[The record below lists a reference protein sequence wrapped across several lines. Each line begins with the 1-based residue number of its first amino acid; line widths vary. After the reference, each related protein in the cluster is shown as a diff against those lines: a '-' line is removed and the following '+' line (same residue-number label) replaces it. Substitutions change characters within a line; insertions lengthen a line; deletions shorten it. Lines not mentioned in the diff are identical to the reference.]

1 MKLLLDTHTFI
12 WYVTNNRKLSTTAQH
27 LINDGDNE
35 ILLSIASVWEMAIK
49 YSIGKLTFKLP
60 FEAFISEQ
68 LVVNDIDLLSIRVE
82 HINTIANL
90 ELHHRDPFDRLII
103 AQAMVEQIPIVGLD
117 KAFDFYE
124 VEKLW

>member
-12 WYVTNNRKLSTTAQH
+12 WYVTNNSKLSPTAQQ
-27 LINDGDNE
+27 LINDGSNE

-49 YSIGKLTFKLP
+49 YNLGKLTFKLP

-68 LVVNDIDLLSIRVE
+68 LTVNDFNLLDIRVE
-82 HINTIANL
+82 HLKIVANL

-103 AQAMVEQIPIVGLD
+103 AQAIVEQISIVGLD
-117 KAFDFYE
+117 KAFDFYA